1 MSVEMDMFIDKGI
14 HSQSKYTGLI
24 LFTVNF
30 VCIFPMIIW
39 SIVNYNFGTMIFL
52 LSLLLFM
59 GIITIALT
67 YVMRKRTFRKIVF
80 TDSEIRVLS
89 NNSKLLYKIENIK
102 VKGIK
107 KVSLGIPTIG
117 NHTRPMDAIVI
128 YCTEEE
134 IEQAPRWSDY
144 YRNRDFLFIENR
156 QGLEELLSRFLPQ
169 VRLLKI

>member
-67 YVMRKRTFRKIVF
+67 FSFYRKSTG
-80 TDSEIRVLS
+80 IRRIIKS
-89 NNSKLLYKIENIK
+89 IFATSKVIK
-102 VKGIK
+102 N
-107 KVSLGIPTIG
+107 LNT
-117 NHTRPMDAIVI
+117 TL
-128 YCTEEE
+128 
-134 IEQAPRWSDY
+134 
-144 YRNRDFLFIENR
+144 YRNRSAHTGRSL
-156 QGLEELLSRFLPQ
+156 G
-169 VRLLKI
+169 